1 MIFVISIQVVCG
13 KCSSKK
19 SNLAY
24 DNNRPNRVCDKC
36 FSILKNVDGKEVD
49 QKAPKGVKK
58 VSVKGQ
64 QISSKVR
71 LGEKL
76 ISSQSYCTMKYI
88 QTKDQTKILVFIWI
102 TRWLCK
108 KWTFKEPGCFNCL
121 YRWMP
126 TTPPS
131 CLDIFWRA
139 WTKERPGISDGSLSP
154 RSLPCMNSRPTM
166 WVLGTPRKSFIS
178 WWFLVVQK
186 KINEQMLTLKFKRFA
201 SSTVFWQMFIDTC
214 TVYA

>member
-1 MIFVISIQVVCG
+1 MIFLWFMDWFTFSLFEEYRRKKTSELIVIFLISIQVVCG

-58 VSVKGQ
+58 VSDKGQ
-64 QISSKVR
+64 RSTDR
-71 LGEKL
+71 LKG
-76 ISSQSYCTMKYI
+76 
-88 QTKDQTKILVFIWI
+88 QTRRKTHKFPILLHHEIYSTQRSDKEYDLLILVFIWI
-102 TRWLCK
+102 TLCLCK
-108 KWTFKEPGCFNCL
+108 KLTFKEPDCFNCL

-126 TTPPS
+126 MTPPS

-139 WTKERPGISDGSLSP
+139 WTKGRPGISDGSLSP

-166 WVLGTPRKSFIS
+166 
-178 WWFLVVQK
+178 
-186 KINEQMLTLKFKRFA
+186 
-201 SSTVFWQMFIDTC
+201 
-214 TVYA
+214 